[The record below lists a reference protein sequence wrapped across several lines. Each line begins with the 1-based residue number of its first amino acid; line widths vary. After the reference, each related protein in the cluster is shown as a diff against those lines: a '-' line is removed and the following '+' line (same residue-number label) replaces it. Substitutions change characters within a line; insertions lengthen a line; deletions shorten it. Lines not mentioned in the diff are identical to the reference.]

1 MRKALRIRAAVLPAA
16 SRLDRSTTL
25 VCLALVLALAM
36 LAARIVSFW

>member
-1 MRKALRIRAAVLPAA
+1 MRKPPRIRAAVLPAA